1 MANHQSAIKRIRI
14 ADKRRTYNRQNRK
27 RLTTII
33 KRLRNASS
41 KDDAQKL
48 LTEAV
53 ALLDISAS
61 KGLIHANKAANQ
73 KSRLTKFVNQ
83 MA

>member
-27 RLTTII
+27 RLTTVI
-33 KRLRNASS
+33 KRLRNATS

-61 KGLIHANKAANQ
+61 KGFIHANKAANQ